1 LSKLKQLY
9 TSIEPV
15 EEQSENG
22 EENDKVPHQRSERPK
37 SSSQAFHKKSKS
49 YIIKNSAMNKNFY
62 KSRQTSNPILDT
74 VNDGFSRTHG
84 DNEDTVNIGV
94 ADYKLKT
101 S

>member
-1 LSKLKQLY
+1 MSKLRQLY

-22 EENDKVPHQRSERPK
+22 EENDKVPHQRPK

-74 VNDGFSRTHG
+74 VNDGFSRTHE
-84 DNEDTVNIGV
+84 DNEDIVNIGV

>member
-1 LSKLKQLY
+1 
-9 TSIEPV
+9 
-15 EEQSENG
+15 
-22 EENDKVPHQRSERPK
+22 
-37 SSSQAFHKKSKS
+37 
-49 YIIKNSAMNKNFY
+49 MNKNFY

-74 VNDGFSRTHG
+74 VNDGFSRTHA